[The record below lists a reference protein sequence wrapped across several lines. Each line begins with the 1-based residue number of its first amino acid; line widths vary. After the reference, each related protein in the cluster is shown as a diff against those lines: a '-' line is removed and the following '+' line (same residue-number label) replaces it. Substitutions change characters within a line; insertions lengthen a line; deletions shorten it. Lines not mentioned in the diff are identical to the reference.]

1 MKTPIV
7 ARKTMEGR
15 LERMH
20 FRHQKEISDLQE
32 KHQEEM
38 EKMRKDL
45 YDVIDRLTEVAII
58 CEERKGNRYDERWR
72 LVMELEP
79 EMIVRALER
88 GNDDQMISWIG
99 QYIGKMVSQKLKVCN
114 IQRPES
120 LRMGRG

>member
-20 FRHQKEISDLQE
+20 FRHQREILDLQE

-38 EKMRKDL
+38 EEMRKDL

-58 CEERKGNRYDERWR
+58 CEERKGNRYNERWR
-72 LVMELEP
+72 LVVELEP
-79 EMIVRALER
+79 GMMAKALER

-120 LRMGRG
+120 LRVGRG